1 MADDIVEKELSFQ
14 IMKAAFEVHNELGP
28 GFLESIYEEA
38 MTLQLRADG
47 HTVETQMKVPVFYKE
62 QKIGEHILDQ
72 VVDGKI
78 ILELKTVSQI
88 APIHEQ
94 QALSYLKA
102 TGLSLAIIINFATP
116 RVTYSRVVNVKG
128 KSDRLPAPHTLFPNN
143 PDLPIP

>member
-128 KSDRLPAPHTLFPNN
+128 KSDRPSRAPHSFPKQ
-143 PDLPIP
+143 P

>member
-102 TGLSLAIIINFATP
+102 TGLSLTIIINFATP

-128 KSDRLPAPHTLFPNN
+128 KSDRPSRAPHSFPKQ
-143 PDLPIP
+143 P